1 MAESK
6 TQGRRSAAAKSGN
19 AGKSGKGGAK
29 AVKAQAKSASK
40 GAQTGSKASAKG
52 ATKSPGKATKART
65 KAPKPAT
72 RAAKPSA
79 SPGKPRKVTAK
90 SAPSTPQAAAAPAKP
105 QPRPPAR
112 RKVVEQ
118 TARRYFDSIAAR
130 EPASIASHWR
140 DDGIYDSVPLG
151 VFRGPTA
158 VRRLYEEM
166 FGAMPDMRL
175 SVERITADDRVAAVQ
190 WRASGTFSGSPF
202 RGIEA
207 TGRTVE
213 LRGVDCLEVEDG
225 QIVRNT
231 SVYDG
236 AAAARG
242 MGVLPPEDSGADRA
256 LRAGVNTVTK
266 LRRIVAA
273 RGEGSQ

>member
-6 TQGRRSAAAKSGN
+6 TQGRRSQAAKSGN
-19 AGKSGKGGAK
+19 SAKAGKGGSKAAK
-29 AVKAQAKSASK
+29 AP
-40 GAQTGSKASAKG
+40 AKG
-52 ATKSPGKATKART
+52 TSKTSKTAKKPAAKAATKSPGKASKAAT
-65 KAPKPAT
+65 KAPKA
-72 RAAKPSA
+72 AAKP
-79 SPGKPRKVTAK
+79 KPKP
-90 SAPSTPQAAAAPAKP
+90 APRA
-105 QPRPPAR
+105 PAR
-112 RKVVEQ
+112 RKIVET
-118 TARRYFDSIAAR
+118 TARGYFYSIAAR

-151 VFRGPTA
+151 VFRGPAA
-158 VRRLYEEM
+158 VRRHYEEM

-190 WRASGTFSGSPF
+190 WRASGTFTGSPF

-213 LRGVDCLEVEDG
+213 LRGVDCLEIEDG
-225 QIVRNT
+225 KIVRNT

-273 RGEGSQ
+273 RGEGSR